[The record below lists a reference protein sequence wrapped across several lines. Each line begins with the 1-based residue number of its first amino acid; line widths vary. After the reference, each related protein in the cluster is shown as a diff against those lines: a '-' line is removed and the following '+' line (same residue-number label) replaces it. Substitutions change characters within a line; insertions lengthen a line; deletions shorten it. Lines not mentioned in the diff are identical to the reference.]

1 MRPPP
6 QAPADILKPQ
16 NPFECLEVEK
26 ANKRAAELKKQAGKR
41 VTTEM
46 PKDARPQIVNKARGG
61 YEILST
67 LAVLLLVA
75 ASFTVGLQL
84 TVTSLTSTDVAAAAV
99 QIAPVS
105 STFGS
110 SNFGECN
117 LISTDA
123 NVRSQ
128 PNRSALQQT
137 VNICLTFFNC
147 LSSLPTVHPMWS
159 CLVRAPP
166 QRTSTDNGSCLRDVL
181 DCTDSLSLNYEYLA
195 VVTTSTSEPIS
206 DKVKHL
212 ALLRVLLTLHSN
224 GTAFRLLVF

>member
-1 MRPPP
+1 M
-6 QAPADILKPQ
+6 LKQQ

-26 ANKRAAELKKQAGKR
+26 LKAAPAEQKSANKRAAELKKQAGKR

-46 PKDARPQIVNKARGG
+46 LKDARPQIVDKARGG
-61 YEILST
+61 YAIFST
-67 LAVLLLVA
+67 LAILLLVA

-137 VNICLTFFNC
+137 LPPV
-147 LSSLPTVHPMWS
+147 SPASLPTPHAHIPAANANLLIINTPRS
-159 CLVRAPP
+159 RADP
-166 QRTSTDNGSCLRDVL
+166 
-181 DCTDSLSLNYEYLA
+181 SLSRSGRQTCRA
-195 VVTTSTSEPIS
+195 TTHTCFPRAS
-206 DKVKHL
+206 L
-212 ALLRVLLTLHSN
+212 YA
-224 GTAFRLLVF
+224 